1 MQLETTAL
9 RRAGQA
15 LALQTGPELTVI
27 APSFNEAEN
36 VEPLIEKLSAALEGV
51 HWEVIFVDDDSPDG
65 TSDRVREQA
74 RLDARVR
81 CVQRLG
87 RRGLTSA
94 CAEAVLASSAPY
106 VAIIDAD
113 LQHDETLLPKML
125 AVLKNEDTDIV
136 IGSRYTERKLSEG
149 FTRARQT
156 MSFIATRLAQT
167 ILKAKLSDPVS
178 GFFMAKREV
187 FEGAIHNLSGI
198 GNKIL
203 VDIFASSNRR
213 LKFRELPY
221 VFRSRLHGE
230 SKLDTLTIWEYL
242 VLLADKLFGRF
253 IPIRLILFSLV
264 GASGVLVNFA
274 VFWVARHLLLNG
286 AAGGYSPD
294 AAVRFKAA
302 LTLATMVAATSN
314 FFLNNILTYRD
325 KRLRGWAVLSG
336 LISFLANCGVGAIVS
351 VSFAAQVRS
360 WFPEG
365 MQESRYVLN
374 LAVLGGIAVS
384 TILNFSASAIF
395 TWRRK

>member
-1 MQLETTAL
+1 MQLETTT
-9 RRAGQA
+9 
-15 LALQTGPELTVI
+15 LQQSARTPAPQEGPELTVI

-36 VEPLIEKLSAALEGV
+36 VVPLIEKLTAVLEGV

-65 TSDRVREQA
+65 TSERVREQA
-74 RLDARVR
+74 RTNSRVR

-125 AVLKNEDTDIV
+125 AVLKNGDAEIV
-136 IGSRYTERKLSEG
+136 IGSRYTENKLSEG
-149 FTRARQT
+149 FTRFRQIT
-156 MSFIATRLAQT
+156 SFVATRLAQI
-167 ILKAKLSDPVS
+167 ILRAELTDPVS

-187 FEGAIHNLSGI
+187 FDGAIRRLSGI

-203 VDIFASSNRR
+203 VDVFASSDHR
-213 LKFRELPY
+213 LKFSELPY
-221 VFRSRLHGE
+221 VFRARLHGE
-230 SKLDTLTIWEYL
+230 SKLDTLTVWEYL

-253 IPIRLILFSLV
+253 IPVRLILFSLV
-264 GASGVLVNFA
+264 GLSGVFVNFV
-274 VFWVARHLLLNG
+274 VFWAARHALLTG
-286 AAGGYSPD
+286 AAGSYSPGAED
-294 AAVRFKAA
+294 RFKVA
-302 LTLATMVAATSN
+302 LAVATLVAATSN
-314 FFLNNILTYRD
+314 FFLNNVLTYRD

-336 LISFLANCGVGAIVS
+336 LLSFLAISGVGALVS

-365 MQESRYVLN
+365 LQEGRYVLN
-374 LAVLGGIAVS
+374 LAVLSGIAVS

-395 TWRRK
+395 TWQKK

>member
-1 MQLETTAL
+1 MQLGTTTLQRAAGESAL
-9 RRAGQA
+9 K
-15 LALQTGPELTVI
+15 TGPELTVI

-36 VEPLIEKLSAALEGV
+36 VEPLIEKLSAVLKGV

-65 TSDRVREQA
+65 TSERVREQA

-113 LQHDETLLPKML
+113 LQHDETLLPQML
-125 AVLKNEDTDIV
+125 AVLKNDGAEIV

-149 FTRARQT
+149 FSRARQT
-156 MSFIATRLAQT
+156 MSFIATRLAQA
-167 ILKAKLSDPVS
+167 ILGAKLTDPVS

-187 FEGAIHNLSGI
+187 FDGSIRNLSGI

-203 VDIFASSNRR
+203 VDIFASSSRR
-213 LKFRELPY
+213 LEFRELPY
-221 VFRSRLHGE
+221 QFRARLHGE
-230 SKLDTLTIWEYL
+230 SKLDTLTVWEYL
-242 VLLADKLFGRF
+242 VLLADKMFGRF
-253 IPIRLILFSLV
+253 IPVRLILFSLV

-274 VFWVARHLLLNG
+274 VFWAARHALLTG
-286 AAGGYSPD
+286 AAGSYSPD
-294 AAVRFKAA
+294 AAVRFKVA
-302 LTLATMVAATSN
+302 LTIATLVAATSN

-336 LISFLANCGVGAIVS
+336 LISFLAICGVGAVVS

-360 WFPEG
+360 WFPVG
-365 MQESRYVLN
+365 LQESRYVLN